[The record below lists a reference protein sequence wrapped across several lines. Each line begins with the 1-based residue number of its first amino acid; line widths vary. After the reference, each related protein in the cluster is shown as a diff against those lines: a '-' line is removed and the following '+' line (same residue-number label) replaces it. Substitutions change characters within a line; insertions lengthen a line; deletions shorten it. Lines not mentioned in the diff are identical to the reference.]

1 MSLISFAMQEMTRKR
16 RYGRLQ
22 KAMGDYSLLAG
33 SPVDAAD
40 HYNTA
45 AELSRI
51 SSDYIWCAAAF
62 IGLANAKVCTGTCC
76 LLVKA

>member
-1 MSLISFAMQEMTRKR
+1 MTRKR

-51 SSDYIWCAAAF
+51 SSDFIWCAAAL
-62 IGLANAKVCTGTCC
+62 IGLANAKVSGLRPGLALDCNAVD
-76 LLVKA
+76 LQLR

>member
-1 MSLISFAMQEMTRKR
+1 MVQEMTRKR

-40 HYNTA
+40 HYTTA
-45 AELSRI
+45 SELSRI
-51 SSDYIWCAAAF
+51 SSDFIWCAAAF
-62 IGLANAKVCTGTCC
+62 VGLANAKVSPEKSVTSFSDYQKVG
-76 LLVKA
+76 

>member
-1 MSLISFAMQEMTRKR
+1 MQEMTRKR

>member
-1 MSLISFAMQEMTRKR
+1 MQEMTRKR

-45 AELSRI
+45 SELSRI
-51 SSDYIWCAAAF
+51 SSDFIWCAAAF
-62 IGLANAKVCTGTCC
+62 IGLANAKVSPDNSATSSADTRCYD
-76 LLVKA
+76 